1 MGSMSIWHWLI
12 VLIVVLLVF
21 GSGKISTLMGDLA
34 KGIKIFKKNIAD
46 DETPSSQSKTILPDV
61 DNKGDTSVSFNDNK
75 EKKPVSSETQK

>member
-46 DETPSSQSKTILPDV
+46 DETSSPQNKTILPDV

-75 EKKPVSSETQK
+75 EKNPVSSETQK

>member
-46 DETPSSQSKTILPDV
+46 DETSSPQNKTILPDV

-75 EKKPVSSETQK
+75 EKTPVSSETQK

>member
-75 EKKPVSSETQK
+75 EKTPVSSETQK

>member
-34 KGIKIFKKNIAD
+34 KGIKIFKKNIAE
-46 DETPSSQSKTILPDV
+46 DEPPSSQSKTILPDV

-75 EKKPVSSETQK
+75 EKTPVSSETQK

>member
-21 GSGKISTLMGDLA
+21 GSGKILTLMGDLA

>member
-34 KGIKIFKKNIAD
+34 KGIKIFKKNIAE

-75 EKKPVSSETQK
+75 EKNPVSSETQK